1 MSAYVTHGVFPNKS
15 FERFESA
22 VEGEG
27 ATSGFTHFWMTDS
40 CPQTVA
46 AIGDRKP
53 FEVISLSQSIGSALM
68 I

>member
-15 FERFESA
+15 FQRFEAASA
-22 VEGEG
+22 DGG
-27 ATSGFTHFWMTDS
+27 ASSGFTHFWMTDS

-53 FEVISLSQSIGSALM
+53 FEVLSLSQSIASALM